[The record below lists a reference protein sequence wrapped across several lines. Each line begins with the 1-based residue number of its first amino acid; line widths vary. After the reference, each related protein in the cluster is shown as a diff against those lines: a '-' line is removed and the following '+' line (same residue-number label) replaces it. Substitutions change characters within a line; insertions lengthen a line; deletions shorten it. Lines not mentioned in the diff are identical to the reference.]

1 MEQPHHP
8 ITPLNSLIDE
18 IGFLF
23 SGRGMPYEKVCMT
36 VAMIVTLLLTV
47 LMSGNFAKDAPVAV
61 IDLDN
66 SRYSRE
72 LVGRIDASEY
82 MRVTDVINSPMDVAE
97 LFYRDSVVAVVY
109 FPRDLEK
116 NRFNGSDGA
125 IGIFYDNTNTAQT
138 ADVKEAMN
146 ELIAIDNAMNA
157 SGSSGSIALNTRNL
171 FNPAGSTSNTQT
183 QGFLFF
189 FGAMF
194 FTFATIGMVPRLR
207 MTHQLDRIL
216 IEGTPWDLIVRVIPY
231 AFCLITSF
239 FVGLAILRVWGDL
252 VFSGTMI
259 EFLIVQVLFAMTVGM
274 LSLLFG
280 WTAANPGIASSRMIL
295 FIPGGFILGGV
306 TSPLSHL
313 EPWVVAFS
321 HIFPLTWEFHFTRDI
336 IQRGAPLSE
345 ISSELGAFFIYM
357 AIIAIIFCLKFYR
370 DKKMIV
376 STVKAET
383 IKHLET
389 PVEKTWRDINVE
401 KILVPTDG
409 SGQAF
414 KAVNQAIH
422 FAAVCDA
429 KITLLMCVEIDQDVA
444 AFEQVSMGGYV
455 PRELKAAAIQ
465 FLTELVR
472 VIPKEID
479 VELRVEI
486 GAPEEMICSMAEQE
500 SFDMI
505 VMSNQGFGSVA
516 TEDKVGHVSSHV
528 MANAACPVIIVKGMP
543 DDWHDEENYIEI
555 GVQT

>member
-1 MEQPHHP
+1 MQQPHRP
-8 ITPLNSLIDE
+8 ITPLNSLLDE

-36 VAMIVTLLLTV
+36 VAMIISVFLSVLL
-47 LMSGNFAKDAPVAV
+47 SGNFAKDAPIAI

-66 SRYSRE
+66 SRYSHE
-72 LVGRIDASEY
+72 LASKLDASEY
-82 MRVTDVINSPMDVAE
+82 MRVTDVINSPMNVDE
-97 LFYRDSVVAVVY
+97 LFYRDNVDAVIY
-109 FPRDLEK
+109 FPRGLERD
-116 NRFNGSDGA
+116 RFNGSDSA

-138 ADVKEAMN
+138 ADIKEAMN
-146 ELIAIDNAMNA
+146 ELLAIENAMHSNN
-157 SGSSGSIALNTRNL
+157 SSGSISLNSRNL

-216 IEGTPWDLIVRVIPY
+216 LEGTPWDLIVRIIPY

-259 EFLIVQVLFAMTVGM
+259 EFLLVQVLFAMTVGM

-306 TSPLSHL
+306 TSPLSHFQ
-313 EPWVVAFS
+313 PWVVAFS

-336 IQRGAPLSE
+336 IQRGAPLAE
-345 ISSELGAFFIYM
+345 ISSELGAFFIYI
-357 AIIAIIFCLKFYR
+357 AVIAIIFGLRFYH
-370 DKKMIV
+370 DKKIIV
-376 STVKAET
+376 STMKAET
-383 IKHLET
+383 IRHLET
-389 PVEKTWRDINVE
+389 PVEKTWQNINVE

-422 FAAVCDA
+422 FAAICDA
-429 KITLLMCVEIDQDVA
+429 KITLLMCVELDEKVA

-455 PRELKAAAIQ
+455 PIELKAAALQ
-465 FLTELVR
+465 FLTEMIR
-472 VIPKEID
+472 VIPREIAAE
-479 VELRVEI
+479 VKVEI
-486 GAPEEMICSMAEQE
+486 GSPAEVICNMAEQQQ
-500 SFDMI
+500 FDMI
-505 VMSNQGFGSVA
+505 IMSSQGFGSSVRSDTCRA
-516 TEDKVGHVSSHV
+516 
-528 MANAACPVIIVKGMP
+528 M
-543 DDWHDEENYIEI
+543 
-555 GVQT
+555 

>member
-1 MEQPHHP
+1 MEQPHRP
-8 ITPLNSLIDE
+8 ITSVSSMLDE
-18 IGFLF
+18 FAFLF

-36 VAMIVTLLLTV
+36 VAMIVTILLTV
-47 LMSGNFAKDAPVAV
+47 LMGGNFAKDAPVAI

-66 SRYSRE
+66 SRYSHE
-72 LVGRIDASEY
+72 LASKIDASEY
-82 MRVTDVINSPMDVAE
+82 MRVTDIINSPMNVEE
-97 LFYRDSVVAVVY
+97 LFYRDSAVAVVY
-109 FPRDLEK
+109 FPRGLEK
-116 NRFNGSDGA
+116 DRFNGSDGS
-125 IGIFYDNTNTAQT
+125 IGIFYDNTNTAQS
-138 ADVKEAMN
+138 ADVKAAMN
-146 ELIAIDNAMNA
+146 ELIAIDNAMH
-157 SGSSGSIALNTRNL
+157 STSSDGSITLNTRNL

-189 FGAMF
+189 FGSMF
-194 FTFATIGMVPRLR
+194 FVFATIGMVPRLR

-216 IEGTPWDLIVRVIPY
+216 VEGTPWDLVGRLVPY
-231 AFCLITSF
+231 VLCLVTSF

-259 EFLIVQVLFAMTVGM
+259 EFLIIQVLFALTVGV

-280 WTAANPGIASSRMIL
+280 WTAPNPGIASSRMIL

-313 EPWVVAFS
+313 APWVVAVS

-336 IQRGAPLSE
+336 IQRGAHLYE

-357 AIIAIIFCLKFYR
+357 AIIAIVFSLRFYHDRKAIF
-370 DKKMIV
+370 

-383 IKHLET
+383 LKHLET
-389 PVEKTWRDINVE
+389 PVEKTWQDINVE

-455 PRELKAAAIQ
+455 PSELKAAALQ

-472 VIPKEID
+472 VIPNEIG
-479 VELRVEI
+479 VELRVEV
-486 GAPEEMICSMAEQE
+486 GEPSEVICGMAEQE
-500 SFDMI
+500 RFDMI

-516 TEDKVGHVSSHV
+516 SEDKVGHVSSHV
-528 MANAACPVIIVKGMP
+528 MANATCPVIIVKGMP
-543 DDWHDEENYIEI
+543 DDWHDDENYIEI